1 MWTRRRFLERV
12 GGGVGVA
19 AALGAGGMERV
30 LAAGQAVRG
39 RSPQEVAA
47 DEDYWREIQQA
58 FTVDRNTVNM
68 NNGTMQ
74 PSLRIVQDAMRRHYE
89 FSANAGIHTTDQFS
103 HDIEIVRRRLAR
115 HLGCSPEELALTRG
129 GSEAGQIPV
138 MGIDLKPGDEILT
151 TDYDYPRFLASWRQ
165 RELREGVVLR
175 KIALP
180 PPPVPLDL
188 FYSRIE
194 QAITPKTRVLLVC
207 LMTHWTGQMAPVKRL
222 AALAR
227 ARGIEYIVDGAH
239 GFMHIPF
246 KVTEFDCDYFI
257 GSLHK
262 WLMAPP
268 GNGFLYVRREKIP
281 GLWPLTPANESQRAD
296 IRKFEDVGTRTQANR
311 VVMAEALTFNEGIG
325 IERKSAR
332 LRYLR
337 DRWANRLKTNPRVTF
352 LTSLDPAESCA
363 IATINVA
370 GVDMPKMAATLHDE
384 HGVVVT
390 HMKHERFECF
400 RIVPNIHMTIQ
411 EVDYFSDVMEEVIK
425 KTAGSPS

>member
-12 GGGVGVA
+12 GTGVGVVA
-19 AALGAGGMERV
+19 AVRASGMERV

-58 FTVDRNTVNM
+58 FTVDRNTINL

-74 PSLRIVQDAMRRHYE
+74 PSLRIVQEAMRRHYE
-89 FSANAGIHTTDQFS
+89 FSANAGFHTTDYFS
-103 HDIEIVRRRLAR
+103 HDLELVRRRLAT
-115 HLGCSPEELALTRG
+115 HIGCAGEELALTRG
-129 GSEAGQIPV
+129 GSEAGEIAV
-138 MGIDLKPGDEILT
+138 MGIDLKPGDEVLT
-151 TDYDYPRFLASWRQ
+151 TDYDYPRFLNALRQ
-165 RELREGVVLR
+165 RELREGIVLR

-188 FYSRIE
+188 FHRRIE
-194 QAITPKTRVLLVC
+194 EAITPKTRALLVC
-207 LMTHWTGQMAPVKRL
+207 HMTHWTAQMAPIKPL

-227 ARGIEYIVDGAH
+227 KHDLHYVVDGAH
-239 GFMHIPF
+239 GFMQIPINV
-246 KVTEFDCDYFI
+246 KEYDCDYYI

-268 GNGFLYVRREKIP
+268 GNGFLYVRKARIP
-281 GLWPLTPANESQRAD
+281 ALWPLTPAEQSMKND

-325 IERKSAR
+325 IDRKTAR
-332 LRYLR
+332 LRYLKE
-337 DRWANRLKTNPRVTF
+337 RWANRLKANPRVSF

-363 IATINVA
+363 IATFHID
-370 GVDMPKMAATLHDE
+370 GVDMPKMASTLHDE
-384 HGVVVT
+384 YGIVVS
-390 HMKHERFECF
+390 HMKHERFEGF
-400 RIVPNIHMTIQ
+400 RIVPNIHMTTREI
-411 EVDYFSDVMEEVIK
+411 DYFSDVTEELMK
-425 KTAGSPS
+425 KAAT